1 MIRLIGVPSSLNP
14 ARTVDPETLRMVSE
28 NHPRANSFTPY
39 RSSREDGCR
48 RGNWHVLPRVL
59 EHRSRVRN
67 GVTIET
73 DASASNISF

>member
-1 MIRLIGVPSSLNP
+1 MIRLIGVPSSLNS

-28 NHPRANSFTPY
+28 NDPRANSFTPY

-48 RGNWHVLPRVL
+48 RGNWHVLPRIL